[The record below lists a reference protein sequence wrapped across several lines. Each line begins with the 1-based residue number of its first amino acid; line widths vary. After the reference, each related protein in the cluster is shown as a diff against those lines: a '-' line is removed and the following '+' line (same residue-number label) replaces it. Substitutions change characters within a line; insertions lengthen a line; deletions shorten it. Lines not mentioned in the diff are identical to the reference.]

1 MLNSKERILYILS
14 LVFLASILGYILFAG
29 DEDYVQDYNSQI
41 NDLESKIDSLHGINS
56 TLNIKIEGLNDQIST
71 LDKELDLQ
79 DTKIIGLKKK
89 VNEKIISIDWNCFS
103 QTVTKDSS
111 IQLEKTVAKFIIK
124 DLILGDGFKEELF
137 LTDNKIQLLNQ
148 KIILKDSIILS
159 LTSKN
164 DNFETIL
171 SSKQNQLDLSQE
183 LSKKLQTDLKKQ
195 KAKKDPNLWKNK
207 INLQFIKIKYD
218 I

>member
-1 MLNSKERILYILS
+1 MS
-14 LVFLASILGYILFAG
+14 
-29 DEDYVQDYNSQI
+29 
-41 NDLESKIDSLHGINS
+41 
-56 TLNIKIEGLNDQIST
+56 
-71 LDKELDLQ
+71 
-79 DTKIIGLKKK
+79 
-89 VNEKIISIDWNCFS
+89 WNCFS
-103 QTVTKDSS
+103 QTATKDSS

-164 DNFETIL
+164 DNFENIL
-171 SSKQNQLDLSQE
+171 FSKQNQLDLSQE

-195 KAKKDPNLWKNK
+195 KAKTKLMGGAGILLAGAAVLILK
-207 INLQFIKIKYD
+207 
-218 I
+218 

>member
-1 MLNSKERILYILS
+1 MKKS
-14 LVFLASILGYILFAG
+14 LVLIFLMMMS
-29 DEDYVQDYNSQI
+29 
-41 NDLESKIDSLHGINS
+41 
-56 TLNIKIEGLNDQIST
+56 
-71 LDKELDLQ
+71 
-79 DTKIIGLKKK
+79 
-89 VNEKIISIDWNCFS
+89 WNCFS
-103 QTVTKDSS
+103 QTATKDSS

-164 DNFETIL
+164 DNFENIL
-171 SSKQNQLDLSQE
+171 FSKQNQLDLSQE

-195 KAKKDPNLWKNK
+195 KAKTKLMGGAGILLAGAAVLILK
-207 INLQFIKIKYD
+207 
-218 I
+218 